1 MNRKFEDSELKLLI
15 DGVLSSRYEP
25 SMIEE
30 VYNLKLPVNA
40 CSIDDFRDIAEMM
53 LDGTMDE
60 SSRQAYINKL
70 STKLVEIG
78 ISKH

>member
-1 MNRKFEDSELKLLI
+1 
-15 DGVLSSRYEP
+15 
-25 SMIEE
+25 MIEE
-30 VYNLKLPVNA
+30 VYSLKLPINA

-60 SSRQAYINKL
+60 STRQAYINKL